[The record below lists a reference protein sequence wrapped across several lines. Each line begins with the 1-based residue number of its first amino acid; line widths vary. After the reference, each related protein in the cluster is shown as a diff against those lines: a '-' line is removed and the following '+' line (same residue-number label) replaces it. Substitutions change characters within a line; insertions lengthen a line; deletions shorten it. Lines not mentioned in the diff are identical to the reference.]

1 MAPALRTVEVT
12 LWQVEVPLR
21 PKGHFCQ
28 RNRRRLRAVGACASS
43 GPQLCACASSGPQLC
58 ACASS
63 GRARRLWAA
72 RHSQGEVSPLDA
84 QPRPPKQ
91 PSPPPLNL
99 QEQSTDESIQPDQPA
114 GDAAGSPPPAA
125 GPRPSGSGAPTT
137 MAGRQAGRPGL
148 PLGGEGGN
156 SLT

>member
-1 MAPALRTVEVT
+1 MS
-12 LWQVEVPLR
+12 LWLGVGLARGRVRVSVPLAGRSDPSTKRDTSAKGTLR
-21 PKGHFCQ
+21 P
-28 RNRRRLRAVGACASS
+28 VG
-43 GPQLCACASSGPQLC
+43 ACASSGPQLC